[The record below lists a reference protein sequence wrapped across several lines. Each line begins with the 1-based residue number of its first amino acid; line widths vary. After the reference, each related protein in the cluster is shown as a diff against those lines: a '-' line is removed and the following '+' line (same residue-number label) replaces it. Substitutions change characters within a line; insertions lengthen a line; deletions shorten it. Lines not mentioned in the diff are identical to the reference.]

1 MAYTHSS
8 KIIEVQSLGCHF
20 RMGFR
25 PTLPFG
31 SDMPYSCAFP
41 NRTKFGELVQMP
53 RGWGSLSFRRSKVRE
68 LGNRD

>member
-8 KIIEVQSLGCHF
+8 KKIEVQSLGWHF

-25 PTLPFG
+25 PPLPFG
-31 SDMPYSCAFP
+31 RDMPYSCTFAKQ
-41 NRTKFGELVQMP
+41 TKFGELGKMS
-53 RGWGSLSFRRSKVRE
+53 REWGSLSFEHSEVRE